1 LLKKNVILDS
11 EVPVI
16 SRSLCKF
23 SISMTSHGKFY
34 VEAKIQGA
42 RIAYMDL
49 DLEDLLEKR
58 DNRITK
64 LENEYVILHIPSTL
78 TLLNKFFLS

>member
-1 LLKKNVILDS
+1 
-11 EVPVI
+11 
-16 SRSLCKF
+16 
-23 SISMTSHGKFY
+23 MTSHGKFY